1 MVNTVV
7 ERILTNR
14 LGQHLKRARER
25 RGWSLARTAEEAGVS
40 TAYVQKLERGE
51 VNSPSPHK
59 LRGLA
64 EALGISFEEVMRLA
78 GYATPSEDPS
88 EGEASVR
95 SLAAAL
101 QAEDLTAVELEELT
115 DYLHFRRK
123 QRERSV

>member
-1 MVNTVV
+1 
-7 ERILTNR
+7 
-14 LGQHLKRARER
+14 
-25 RGWSLARTAEEAGVS
+25 LARTAEEAGVS

-59 LRGLA
+59 LRDLA

-78 GYATPSEDPS
+78 GYATPSEEAS

-101 QAEDLTAVELEELT
+101 QAEDLTAGELEDLT

-123 QRERSV
+123 QRERAV